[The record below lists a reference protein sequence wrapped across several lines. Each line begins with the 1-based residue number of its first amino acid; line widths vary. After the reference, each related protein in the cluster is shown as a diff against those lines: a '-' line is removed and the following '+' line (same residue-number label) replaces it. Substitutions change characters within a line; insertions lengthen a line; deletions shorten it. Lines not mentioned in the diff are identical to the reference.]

1 MSGKDP
7 SPEDLLALPSF
18 EAGIVQITRRLLPEA
33 RSNPKG
39 DLAAVVLELEAA
51 TKGQGHLHA
60 IFQQHLS
67 LVLRECGRHDLAN
80 RWQQEA
86 VDEFSKYPVFAD
98 RASLLAHALADH
110 HFGMESYVQAEAWA
124 GRSITCALAA
134 TKPCPWLADAWRIH
148 AQALSFDNL
157 GPEVGARLRK
167 SITLW
172 KSQASPDP
180 VRAMFAFMG
189 LGMYLLEVGKTDEA
203 EAAFEDAVSFAGA
216 LPGDAKR
223 LSEAPLRHLSQI
235 RARQK
240 GRRGSPGE

>member
-80 RWQQEA
+80 RWQQDA

-110 HFGMESYVQAEAWA
+110 HFGAESYVQAEAWA
-124 GRSITCALAA
+124 GRSIACAIAA
-134 TKPCPWLADAWRIH
+134 SKPYPWLADAWRIH

-172 KSQASPDP
+172 KSQSSPDP

-203 EAAFEDAVSFAGA
+203 EAAFEDAVSFAES
-216 LPGDAKR
+216 LPTSARSLADGPR
-223 LSEAPLRHLSQI
+223 RHLEII
-235 RARQK
+235 RD
-240 GRRGSPGE
+240 RRDR

>member
-39 DLAAVVLELEAA
+39 DLAAVVLELADA

-110 HFGMESYVQAEAWA
+110 YFGMEGYVQAESWA
-124 GRSITCALAA
+124 GRSITCAIAA
-134 TKPCPWLADAWRIH
+134 TRPYPWLADAWRIH

-157 GPEVGARLRK
+157 GPEVDARLRK
-167 SITLW
+167 SIALW
-172 KSQASPDP
+172 KEQASPDP

-189 LGMYLLEVGKTDEA
+189 LGMYLLEVGKLDEA
-203 EAAFEDAVSFAGA
+203 EVAFKDAVSFSES
-216 LPGDAKR
+216 LPAVARR
-223 LSEAPLRHLSQI
+223 LADGPRLQLEVL
-235 RARQK
+235 K
-240 GRRGSPGE
+240 GRRRG

>member
-80 RWQQEA
+80 RWQHEA

-110 HFGMESYVQAEAWA
+110 HFGVESYVQAEAWA

-134 TKPCPWLADAWRIH
+134 TKPYPWLADAWRIH

-157 GPEVGARLRK
+157 GPEVGVRLRK

-172 KSQASPDP
+172 KEQTSPDP

-189 LGMYLLEVGKTDEA
+189 LGMYLLEVGKTCEA
-203 EAAFEDAVSFAGA
+203 ESAFEDAVAFAES
-216 LPGDAKR
+216 LPVTARR
-223 LSEAPLRHLSQI
+223 LADGPRRQLEVI
-235 RARQK
+235 R
-240 GRRGSPGE
+240 GRREH

>member
-110 HFGMESYVQAEAWA
+110 HFGMESYVQAESWA
-124 GRSITCALAA
+124 GRSIACAIAA
-134 TKPCPWLADAWRIH
+134 TRPYPWLADAWRIH

-157 GPEVGARLRK
+157 GPEVGSRLRR

-172 KSQASPDP
+172 KSQSSPDP

-203 EAAFEDAVSFAGA
+203 EDAFKDAVAFAES
-216 LPGDAKR
+216 LPAAAKR
-223 LSEAPLRHLSQI
+223 LADGPRLQLLKLRES
-235 RARQK
+235 K
-240 GRRGSPGE
+240 S

>member
-39 DLAAVVLELEAA
+39 DLAAVVLELADA

-110 HFGMESYVQAEAWA
+110 HFGMEGYVQAESWA
-124 GRSITCALAA
+124 GRSITCAIAA
-134 TKPCPWLADAWRIH
+134 TRPYPWLADAWRIH

-157 GPEVGARLRK
+157 GPEVDARLRK
-167 SITLW
+167 SIALW
-172 KSQASPDP
+172 KEQASPDP

-189 LGMYLLEVGKTDEA
+189 LGMYLLEVGKLDEA
-203 EAAFEDAVSFAGA
+203 EVAFKDAVSFSES
-216 LPGDAKR
+216 LPAVARR
-223 LSEAPLRHLSQI
+223 LADGPRLQLEVL
-235 RARQK
+235 K
-240 GRRGSPGE
+240 GRRRG

>member
-7 SPEDLLALPSF
+7 SPEDFLALPSF
-18 EAGIVQITRRLLPEA
+18 EAGIVQITRRLLHEA

-39 DLAAVVLELEAA
+39 GLAAVVLELEAA

-110 HFGMESYVQAEAWA
+110 HFGVESYVQAEVWA

-134 TKPCPWLADAWRIH
+134 TKPYPWLADAWRIH

-189 LGMYLLEVGKTDEA
+189 LGMYLQEVGKTYEA
-203 EAAFEDAVSFAGA
+203 ESAFEDAVAFAES
-216 LPGDAKR
+216 LPATARR
-223 LSEAPLRHLSQI
+223 LADGPRRQLEVI
-235 RARQK
+235 R
-240 GRRGSPGE
+240 GRREH

>member
-39 DLAAVVLELEAA
+39 DLAAVVLELADA

-110 HFGMESYVQAEAWA
+110 HFGMESYVQAESWA
-124 GRSITCALAA
+124 GRSITCAIAA
-134 TKPCPWLADAWRIH
+134 TRPYPWLADAWRIH

-157 GPEVGARLRK
+157 GPEVDARLRK
-167 SITLW
+167 SIALW
-172 KSQASPDP
+172 KEQASPDP

-189 LGMYLLEVGKTDEA
+189 LGMYLLEVGKLDEA
-203 EAAFEDAVSFAGA
+203 EVAFKDAVSFSES
-216 LPGDAKR
+216 LPAVARR
-223 LSEAPLRHLSQI
+223 LADGPRLQLEVL
-235 RARQK
+235 K
-240 GRRGSPGE
+240 GRRRG

>member
-18 EAGIVQITRRLLPEA
+18 EAGIVKITRRLLHEA

-39 DLAAVVLELEAA
+39 DLAAVVLELEDA

-67 LVLRECGRHDLAN
+67 LVFRECGRHDLAN

-110 HFGMESYVQAEAWA
+110 HFGVESYVQAEAWA
-124 GRSITCALAA
+124 GRSIACAIAA
-134 TKPCPWLADAWRIH
+134 SKPYPWLADAWRIH

-157 GPEVGARLRK
+157 GPEVCARLRK

-203 EAAFEDAVSFAGA
+203 ESAFEDAVSFAAA
-216 LPGDAKR
+216 LPGDANR
-223 LSEAPLRHLSQI
+223 LSEAPRRQLSRI
-235 RARQK
+235 R
-240 GRRGSPGE
+240 GR

>member
-110 HFGMESYVQAEAWA
+110 HFGVESYVQAEAWA

-134 TKPCPWLADAWRIH
+134 TKPYPWLADAWRIH

-167 SITLW
+167 SISLW
-172 KSQASPDP
+172 KSQSSPDP

-223 LSEAPLRHLSQI
+223 LSEAPRRQLYRI
-235 RARQK
+235 RGQSE
-240 GRRGSPGE
+240 G

>member
-86 VDEFSKYPVFAD
+86 VDEFSKSPVFAD

-110 HFGMESYVQAEAWA
+110 HFGVESYVQAEAWA

-134 TKPCPWLADAWRIH
+134 TKPYPWLADAWRIH

-157 GPEVGARLRK
+157 GPEVGVRLSK
-167 SITLW
+167 SIALW

-203 EAAFEDAVSFAGA
+203 ETALVDAAAFAKA
-216 LPGDAKR
+216 LPGDAKALAAAAERQLQR
-223 LSEAPLRHLSQI
+223 L
-235 RARQK
+235 RAR
-240 GRRGSPGE
+240 